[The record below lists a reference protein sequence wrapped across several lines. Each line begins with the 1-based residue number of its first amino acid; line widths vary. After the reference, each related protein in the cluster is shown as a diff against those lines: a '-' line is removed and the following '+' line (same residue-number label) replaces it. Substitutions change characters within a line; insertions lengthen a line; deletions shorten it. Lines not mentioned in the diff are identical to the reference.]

1 MGSNKT
7 KLAVG
12 LDLGSTATRAI
23 ICALEG
29 DSVRFLGY
37 GESPVHA
44 WNRARLASPGAL
56 TESIRSAVHEAE
68 RRAQV
73 SAESAVIGIGGS
85 VSGVNSRG
93 LYEFGRRREI
103 EPDDLRYAIE
113 LAARVRLE
121 DDRQVLQICPQDF
134 TVDGR
139 AGYRNPK
146 GILCARLEANVH
158 VLTASM
164 QEHEAVVSALHQ
176 AHLAV
181 EESVFEAVA
190 ASYAAVLPEDR
201 ARGVAVIDIGAQS
214 TQLAVYDGDAL
225 LHATAIPVASDHMTR
240 DLSWLLKV
248 DYEDAENLKRQYG
261 CAVAGLVAESTMI
274 DVPTAEGRGVREAP
288 LSQLNEILEARA
300 EEIFERIYAEI
311 LRVGMEQSLLEG
323 AVLTG
328 GGACL
333 AGMCDVA
340 ERLMNCQARNGL
352 ATGIE
357 NWPREL
363 DSPVWTVT
371 AGLAMYSGRLKL
383 KREGKRAAGASAGVG
398 RSLAG
403 FVSR

>member
-12 LDLGSTATRAI
+12 LDLGSTASRVI
-23 ICALEG
+23 ICSLEG
-29 DSVRFLGY
+29 ESIRFLGH
-37 GESPVHA
+37 GEAPVQA
-44 WNRARLASPGAL
+44 WNRSRLASPTAL
-56 TESIRSAVHEAE
+56 TESIRFALHEAE
-68 RRAQV
+68 LRAQV

-181 EESVFEAVA
+181 EESIFEAVA

-225 LHATAIPVASDHMTR
+225 LHATAIPVGSDHMTR

-248 DYEDAENLKRQYG
+248 NYEDAENLKRQYG
-261 CAVAGLVAESTMI
+261 CAVAGLVSESTMV

-288 LSQLNEILEARA
+288 LSQINEILEARA

-333 AGMCDVA
+333 TGMCDLA
-340 ERLMNCQARNGL
+340 ERVMNCQARNGL
-352 ATGIE
+352 ATGVE
-357 NWPREL
+357 QWPSEL
-363 DSPVWTVT
+363 DSPLWTVT

-383 KREGKRAAGASAGVG
+383 KRETKRVATASGSVG
-398 RSLAG
+398 RSLAN
-403 FVSR
+403 FVGR

>member
-7 KLAVG
+7 RLAVG
-12 LDLGSTATRAI
+12 LDLGSTATRVI
-23 ICALEG
+23 ICALED
-29 DSVRFLGY
+29 DSIRLLGY
-37 GESPVHA
+37 GDAPVQA
-44 WNRARLASPGAL
+44 WNRARLASPAAL
-56 TESIRSAVHEAE
+56 TDSIRMAVHEAE
-68 RRAQV
+68 HRAQT

-261 CAVAGLVAESTMI
+261 CAVTGLVSEHTMI

-357 NWPREL
+357 GWPREL

-371 AGLAMYSGRLKL
+371 AGLAMYSGRLKQ
-383 KREGKRAAGASAGVG
+383 KRDGKAVAKGSNGFG

-403 FVSR
+403 LVSR